1 MVPLIACLAII
12 AEGLVLIAAAYVA
25 RLTYEVFRGINV
37 EEADERTPLIATA
50 VWDTF
55 KKKVLSK
62 TKNKKQKK
70 NWFF

>member
-50 VWDTF
+50 V
-55 KKKVLSK
+55 
-62 TKNKKQKK
+62 
-70 NWFF
+70 

>member
-25 RLTYEVFRGINV
+25 RLTNEVFRGINV

-50 VWDTF
+50 V
-55 KKKVLSK
+55 
-62 TKNKKQKK
+62 
-70 NWFF
+70 